1 MGCVTSRAFRVAGP
15 SKPASM
21 LPLVDMCNHDF
32 APNAQLRAGPGNSVS
47 LVALRRLAAGEP
59 VLISYGALSNNFFLL
74 DYGFLIRGN
83 PHDRVELRFDAA
95 LLQVQCT
102 RNEFVSCD
110 LLRLAC
116 RLSVKSLT

>member
-15 SKPASM
+15 SQPASM

-47 LVALRRLAAGEP
+47 LVALRSLAAGEP
-59 VLISYGALSNNFFLL
+59 VLISYGMLSNNFFLL
-74 DYGFLIRGN
+74 DFGFVIRGN

-95 LLQVQCT
+95 LLQVQ
-102 RNEFVSCD
+102 
-110 LLRLAC
+110 
-116 RLSVKSLT
+116 